1 MKVDAGLCLMVF
13 LAQNFHTLKQFSAM
27 LFHICALSCRDE
39 GPFDRL
45 SFSRAVTIPW
55 WIQLTS
61 GLELLIAVGGVVLI
75 SFRLAMA
82 FKEWKQK

>member
-1 MKVDAGLCLMVF
+1 MNKTVVD
-13 LAQNFHTLKQFSAM
+13 
-27 LFHICALSCRDE
+27 LSV
-39 GPFDRL
+39 GA
-45 SFSRAVTIPW
+45 RAISLPW

-61 GLELLIAVGGVVLI
+61 GLELLIAVGGLALI

>member
-1 MKVDAGLCLMVF
+1 MNKNVVDLSVGAGAITM
-13 LAQNFHTLKQFSAM
+13 
-27 LFHICALSCRDE
+27 
-39 GPFDRL
+39 
-45 SFSRAVTIPW
+45 PW

-82 FKEWKQK
+82 YKEWRQR